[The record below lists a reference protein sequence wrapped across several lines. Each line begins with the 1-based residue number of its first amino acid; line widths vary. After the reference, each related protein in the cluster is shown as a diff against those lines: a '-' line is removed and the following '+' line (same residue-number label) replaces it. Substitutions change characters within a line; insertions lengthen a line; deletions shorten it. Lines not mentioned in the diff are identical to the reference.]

1 MTQQNDYL
9 LFAAPRPYSFELN
22 EDMVAM
28 LREEFDVPALVEKF
42 AQAASGKA
50 GKEIEATAKEIFGS
64 WGRAWMARTLQL
76 GEEYPD
82 RTYEV
87 LKEAADRTGVLTFP
101 HVPQRFI
108 EIGYLATHQIYTLPV
123 VENNSQ
129 RLIYKLA
136 NCYVYRTL
144 QEKIG
149 HDAAT
154 ALPCRYM
161 CAAVE
166 TLGEGLG
173 LDLVLDHEATT
184 NKDGYCQFRLRR
196 A

>member
-1 MTQQNDYL
+1 MTQQTGYP
-9 LFAAPRPYSFELN
+9 LFVAPRPYSFELN

-28 LREEFDVPALVEKF
+28 LREELDVPALVEKF
-42 AQAASGKA
+42 ARAAA
-50 GKEIEATAKEIFGS
+50 GKTGRELEAAAKDTFGS

-108 EIGYLATHQIYTLPV
+108 EIGYLATHQIYSLPM

-136 NCYVYRTL
+136 NCYVYRSL
-144 QEKIG
+144 QEKMG
-149 HDAAT
+149 QEVAA
-154 ALPCRYM
+154 ALPCRYA

-173 LDLVLDHEATT
+173 LDLVLDHEATM
-184 NKDGYCQFRLRR
+184 NEDGYCQFKLRR
-196 A
+196 V